1 MEREGSTDS
10 AQERMRRTH
19 RWLRG
24 WLRERSFVSSSDTA
38 PNGSEDQDPLWEQ
51 QEDDEAQAVRG
62 RFDMGR
68 NLRRAV
74 LRLYNAYSCMWSSSI
89 LSMSMVEFFTLRT
102 EGFAFCRETI

>member
-51 QEDDEAQAVRG
+51 HEEEEEEDEAQAVREKTFNMKTG
-62 RFDMGR
+62 
-68 NLRRAV
+68 L
-74 LRLYNAYSCMWSSSI
+74 L
-89 LSMSMVEFFTLRT
+89 
-102 EGFAFCRETI
+102 AFNHAF